1 MRRVGA
7 GPADGRP
14 ALSDETH
21 MRMRTRK
28 LVGTIVLMVFLAV
41 YAFAA
46 MLVAIVLQVSGNKL
60 AEPVFYLVAG
70 MAWVVPAAIIVRWM
84 QRPDATDE

>member
-1 MRRVGA
+1 
-7 GPADGRP
+7 
-14 ALSDETH
+14 

-84 QRPDATDE
+84 QKPDATDE